1 MALKVPQS
9 SQELGEFPL
18 EIVRF
23 LPMSQLLLDAAE
35 RHLGTSCNPSASAQK
50 GRMRSNICHSA
61 RGQCTCCDVP
71 LPPVELSPVPVL
83 NFLPLSL
90 YR

>member
-35 RHLGTSCNPSASAQK
+35 RRLGDVLQPVSK
-50 GRMRSNICHSA
+50 HSERPHA
-61 RGQCTCCDVP
+61 
-71 LPPVELSPVPVL
+71 
-83 NFLPLSL
+83 
-90 YR
+90 